1 MMKRS
6 LFLLVLLSMVIVIS
20 PVIVMAQ
27 TNVGVETEVGVK
39 VGSES
44 DVESSAQAET
54 KTKVEVKSETKS
66 SEESKQESTQQTET
80 KSQTSVENIGV
91 TTKGVIKSSIGL
103 PTKYT
108 MPEAS
113 AKSSIV
119 IQTNQH
125 LYKPGDKVTITG
137 SLWVELLADLS
148 NNNVVTIKVFDKTNN
163 LIYEADA
170 QVDAN
175 GNYSTEF
182 SLPKSASKGSYAVTS
197 DINLKGDVAG
207 LIGVQGQTSIGSNV
221 KIAVVPPQVFKVKVE
236 NHGDFDIQVATNSTV
251 QNVDFNVEQK
261 KVSVTVEGESGT
273 KGVSHISIPKAM
285 VSGDMTVMIDGKVV
299 PSDKVV
305 VTSNTELET
314 EVEVNYNHSVHTIDI
329 VGTQAVPEFGA
340 ITMMILVVA
349 IISIV
354 AITAKTRIIPRF

>member
-1 MMKRS
+1 
-6 LFLLVLLSMVIVIS
+6 
-20 PVIVMAQ
+20 
-27 TNVGVETEVGVK
+27 
-39 VGSES
+39 
-44 DVESSAQAET
+44 
-54 KTKVEVKSETKS
+54 
-66 SEESKQESTQQTET
+66 
-80 KSQTSVENIGV
+80 
-91 TTKGVIKSSIGL
+91 
-103 PTKYT
+103 
-108 MPEAS
+108 
-113 AKSSIV
+113 
-119 IQTNQH
+119 
-125 LYKPGDKVTITG
+125 
-137 SLWVELLADLS
+137 LWAELLADLS

-285 VSGDMTVMIDGKVV
+285 VSGDMTVMIDGKVI